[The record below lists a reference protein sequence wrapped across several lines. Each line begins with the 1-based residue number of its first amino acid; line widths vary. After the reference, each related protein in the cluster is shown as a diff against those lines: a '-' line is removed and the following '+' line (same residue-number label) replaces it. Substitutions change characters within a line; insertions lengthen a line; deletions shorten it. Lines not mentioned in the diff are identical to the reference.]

1 MPNAPRKDG
10 KKISDNADMFSY
22 KSVQIIF
29 LNCVCSF
36 LLRYEQIFRHCNV
49 YTVVIGH
56 ALK

>member
-10 KKISDNADMFSY
+10 KKISDNADMVSY
-22 KSVQIIF
+22 KCVQIIF
-29 LNCVCSF
+29 LKCLGPF
-36 LLRYEQIFRHCNV
+36 LLHYEQIFGHCND